1 MLERGR
7 KGKGSRTKGGEREK
21 TSRRKEGKVLKREES
36 I

>member
-1 MLERGR
+1 LKGGEKERAAGR
-7 KGKGSRTKGGEREK
+7 RGGEREK